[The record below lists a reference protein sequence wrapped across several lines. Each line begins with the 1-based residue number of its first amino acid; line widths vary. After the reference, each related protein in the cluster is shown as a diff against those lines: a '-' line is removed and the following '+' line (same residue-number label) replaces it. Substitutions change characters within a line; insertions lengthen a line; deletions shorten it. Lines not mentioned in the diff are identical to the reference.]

1 MECFQFM
8 ASNEP
13 NLKQKDKKK
22 RIQNLIQH
30 QVIITQII

>member
-1 MECFQFM
+1 M

-22 RIQNLIQH
+22 EFKILYNASYNYPNNLK
-30 QVIITQII
+30 VAMK